1 MKKIRF
7 TKLLSAVILA
17 LSFALTVP
25 SQAQIYRGPNS
36 AKQAQKAARRS
47 QKRFAKQQRRAAKSA
62 RKAQRRAAKRARR
75 GI

>member
-1 MKKIRF
+1 MKRF
-7 TKLLSAVILA
+7 AAYALVVLSLA
-17 LSFALTVP
+17 LAAP

-36 AKQAQKAARRS
+36 AKQAQKAAHRS
-47 QKRFAKQQRRAAKSA
+47 EKHAARQQRRAAKRA